1 MQINNEHINHIVGF
15 ALWFRLGKYSVFH
28 IETAR
33 VKRVTGLQ
41 PISGWILSGVAY
53 KSVENKDS
61 LVSEKKPRVI
71 HNRFCVLSW
80 LARVANNCHII

>member
-1 MQINNEHINHIVGF
+1 M
-15 ALWFRLGKYSVFH
+15 FH

-33 VKRVTGLQ
+33 VNRATRLQ
-41 PISGWILSGVAY
+41 PISGWILPGVVY
-53 KSVENKDS
+53 KSVENKDR
-61 LVSEKKPRVI
+61 LVSKKSVI

>member
-1 MQINNEHINHIVGF
+1 MFQI
-15 ALWFRLGKYSVFH
+15 K
-28 IETAR
+28 TAR
-33 VKRVTGLQ
+33 VNRATGLQ

-61 LVSEKKPRVI
+61 LVSEKKRVI

-80 LARVANNCHII
+80 LARVTNNCHII